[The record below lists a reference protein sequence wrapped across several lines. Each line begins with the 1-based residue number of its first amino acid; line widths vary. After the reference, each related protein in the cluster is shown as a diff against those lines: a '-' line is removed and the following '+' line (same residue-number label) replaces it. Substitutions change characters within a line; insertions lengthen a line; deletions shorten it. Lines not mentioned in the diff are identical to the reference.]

1 MQIKQFTFW
10 QSYILTFQKLKKF
23 KKGGETPCSERYLEK
38 SVISYR
44 PFFHLLLPF
53 ILRRKELSDMN
64 YDDKKTQNGH
74 KKTQP
79 TKQLALAILTLIK
92 NLVNVIDH
100 IIDDNRR

>member
-1 MQIKQFTFW
+1 
-10 QSYILTFQKLKKF
+10 
-23 KKGGETPCSERYLEK
+23 
-38 SVISYR
+38 
-44 PFFHLLLPF
+44 
-53 ILRRKELSDMN
+53 MN
-64 YDDKKTQNGH
+64 YDDKKTQNGY